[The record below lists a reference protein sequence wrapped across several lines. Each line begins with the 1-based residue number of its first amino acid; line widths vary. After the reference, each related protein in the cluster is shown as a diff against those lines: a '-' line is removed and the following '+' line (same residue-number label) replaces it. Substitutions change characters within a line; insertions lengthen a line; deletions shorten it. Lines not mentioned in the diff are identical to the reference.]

1 MHYYNI
7 KMNYIHI
14 ILSILIIVILYI
26 LFFVTTN
33 SNKSLVRQ
41 NYLMNGIIPMNMNL
55 LKNFQSTSYSYE
67 IWININSFAKTT
79 GQSSTNVANANM
91 TGNIFYITNCLSLD
105 IYNNGS
111 IYVNTGSG
119 YSNNYIV
126 TNLLET
132 QRWQQ
137 IIISVNNGNLLDLY
151 LNGKIVKSI
160 TTTVPT
166 PGSNAA
172 ITFGNSDVYI
182 AKFNRFDV
190 AIDTNTAWKKYLEGN
205 VGIIPVRANLALVK
219 NDIESRFTIL

>member
-1 MHYYNI
+1 
-7 KMNYIHI
+7 MNYIHI

-55 LKNFQSTSYSYE
+55 LKNFQSKSYSYE
-67 IWININSFAKTT
+67 IWINVNSFAKTVDPPSKIA
-79 GQSSTNVANANM
+79 GSNP
-91 TGNIFYITNCLSLD
+91 TGNIFYITKCLSLD

-111 IYVNTGSG
+111 IYVNCVDGLTN
-119 YSNNYIV
+119 NNYIV

-172 ITFGNSDVYI
+172 ITFGNSDVYV

-190 AIDTNTAWKKYLEGN
+190 AMDTNTAWKKYLEGN
-205 VGIIPVRANLALVK
+205 AGIIPIRANLALVR